1 MVNKNNL
8 DDIEFKKCKCCNKQ
22 IPKIKIDTL
31 GRKTTKTS
39 DYCSNR
45 GYCRN
50 KYLTTVTH
58 PHYFKRYY
66 QENKERYKNEKI

>member
-1 MVNKNNL
+1 MENNL

-39 DYCSNR
+39 DYCNN
-45 GYCRN
+45 YCRN

-58 PHYFKRYY
+58 PAYFKRYY
-66 QENKERYKNEKI
+66 QDNKDKYGKPKKSS